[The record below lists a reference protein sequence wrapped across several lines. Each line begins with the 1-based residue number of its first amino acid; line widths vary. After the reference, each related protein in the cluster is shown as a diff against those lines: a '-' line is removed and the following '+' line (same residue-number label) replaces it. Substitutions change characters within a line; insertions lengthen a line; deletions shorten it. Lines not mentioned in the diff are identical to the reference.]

1 MILRPVDKKG
11 LLVWVLLGG
20 GLYALFHYVT
30 SIDAILNMILS
41 ASLAAFLVMMIDKVQ
56 AIQGGRRLSER
67 SLYLIAFFGGSLG
80 VVIGVYLLHHKNRKL
95 NFKIIIFML
104 VFIQMVLAYLLR
116 ENLLS
121 NIYI

>member
-11 LLVWVLLGG
+11 LLVWLLLGG
-20 GLYALFHYVT
+20 GIYALFRYTLPV
-30 SIDAILNMILS
+30 AGILNVILA

-67 SLYLIAFFGGSLG
+67 SLYLIALFGGSPG

-95 NFKIIIFML
+95 KFKIILFML
-104 VFIQMVLAYLLR
+104 VFLQMVIAYFLQTRLA
-116 ENLLS
+116 N
-121 NIYI
+121 